1 MTKKSLLGAQEDRI
15 KTDLRLPPELLDS
28 VEQVTTALQIP
39 KNAFFVLAASMLV
52 LQLAPLV
59 RVKQRKALV
68 MTIQDLFQKVLGEIA
83 KTL

>member
-15 KTDLRLPPELLDS
+15 KTDLRLPPELLDQ
-28 VEQVTTALQIP
+28 VEQITTALQIP
-39 KNAFFVLAASMLV
+39 KNAFFVLAASLLV
-52 LQLAPLV
+52 LQLSPLV

-68 MTIQDLFQKVLGEIA
+68 MAVQDLFQKVLGEIA